1 MGHSASLPTHVA
13 MKYGRSNMASNG
25 KSGVFL
31 NFNHKLWVIYRSC
44 RNSVTAVKLYMQGCL
59 LGHTTYLGSH
69 VAMKNGRSNM
79 AHLTA
84 GLYISNVRRST
95 ISRNNN
101 TTYFEPS
108 IFVYVHVHF
117 VITLTNVWQLFT
129 LRSNLSSKSL
139 FSTYFGFV
147 NCHSDINTPG

>member
-1 MGHSASLPTHVA
+1 
-13 MKYGRSNMASNG
+13 
-25 KSGVFL
+25 
-31 NFNHKLWVIYRSC
+31 
-44 RNSVTAVKLYMQGCL
+44 MQGYL
-59 LGHTTYLGSH
+59 LGYTTYLSSH

-84 GLYISNVRRST
+84 GLYISNVRRSM

-101 TTYFEPS
+101 TTCFEPS

-117 VITLTNVWQLFT
+117 VIPLTNVWKLFT

-139 FSTYFGFV
+139 FSTYFSFRQLPFRYKNGHISGTTHQILTKIGQFSV
-147 NCHSDINTPG
+147 LVVIKLMLKFHYDWWL